1 MTRCRQVRLVM
12 HDEQVLLLNPQDIL
26 LARVAF
32 EPGQVAVEAAQD
44 LFWQH
49 AVLPSMKTAPHWLSQ
64 WAPLWWKRIADIHLR
79 DQEKHCAEVQES

>member
-1 MTRCRQVRLVM
+1 M